1 MRTLPLLAVALTSAA
16 CTISTYEQGPARPP
30 PPPGPPPPT
39 LNGGAAPSSPG
50 IRTIRTARQP
60 NHSKLRAMK
69 ARGAFCSPEEVAQG
83 TWAKFDCQPYNPIR
97 RARPLSFASM
107 LGPTALNPTG
117 MLGGT
122 GFGGV
127 GIPGLPGASTGTVGN
142 DGQQQSAFPFPLPF
156 PIPGQPGGGGGQPGV
171 NNVPTGPIPP
181 AVDLRTANLDA
192 PIKDQGAV
200 ATCTAVSLTN
210 AMEVAIRKQGKQDVV
225 SPLHVWSQYAT
236 PNMGMAGD
244 QTENRTLT
252 VEQTW
257 QYDPAKAC
265 EMMTT
270 PADDC
275 GEAYGVTSGSGQF
288 DPEIRAEKARADGAG
303 RFKLTQVEEFSK
315 PPNPNEMAAVLAGG
329 DAIWI
334 ALSVDPQAWKTS
346 SLNDG
351 VIPEYQ
357 NVAQVGHAV
366 TFVGYRTTASGKQFL
381 IHNTWSDRWGQG
393 GYGWI
398 SEQMVQRWTR
408 NAYKIVVDGKSGP
421 MPGGGGGGGGQ
432 PQSNGCAQGQV
443 RDAVNGQC
451 TNPCASGSAPA
462 AGVCLPAVPGFPLGP
477 QPQPGQQPGPQP
489 NGGGGCPQGQVK
501 DSVSG
506 QCANP
511 CAGGAAPMGGICL
524 PGGFG
529 R

>member
-39 LNGGAAPSSPG
+39 LNGGAAPPTPG
-50 IRTIRTARQP
+50 VRTIRTARQP
-60 NHSKLRAMK
+60 NHSKLRALK

-97 RARPLSFASM
+97 RAKPLGFVAM
-107 LGPTALNPTG
+107 LGQTALNPTG
-117 MLGGT
+117 MLGG
-122 GFGGV
+122 V
-127 GIPGLPGASTGTVGN
+127 GIPGLPGTALPGGTTGTVG
-142 DGQQQSAFPFPLPF
+142 DGNNQQSPFPFPLPF
-156 PIPGQPGGGGGQPGV
+156 PIPGQPQPGGGGGGV
-171 NNVPTGPIPP
+171 NPTPTGPIPS
-181 AVDLRTANLDA
+181 AVDLRTANLDG

-200 ATCTAVSLTN
+200 GTCTAVSLST

-225 SPLHVWSQYAT
+225 SPLHVWSQYAM

-244 QTENRTLT
+244 QTENTTLT

-265 EMMTT
+265 EMMKM

-288 DPEIRAEKARADGAG
+288 DPELQAEKAKADNQG

-315 PPNPNEMAAVLAGG
+315 PANPQEMAAVLAGG

-346 SLNDG
+346 SMNDG
-351 VIPEYQ
+351 VIPDYQ
-357 NVAQVGHAV
+357 NVGQAGHAV
-366 TFVGYRTTASGKQFL
+366 TFVGYRTVGSGKQFL
-381 IHNTWSDRWGQG
+381 IHNSWSERWGQG
-393 GYGWI
+393 GYAWI

-408 NAYKIVVDGKSGP
+408 NAYKIVVDGKSSP
-421 MPGGGGGGGGQ
+421 MPGGGGGAQ

-451 TNPCASGSAPA
+451 TSPCASGSAPA

-477 QPQPGQQPGPQP
+477 QPGPQPQPGQPQ
-489 NGGGGCPQGQVK
+489 GGGGCPQGQVK

-506 QCANP
+506 QCANA
-511 CAGGAAPMGGICL
+511 CAGGAPPMGGICL
-524 PGGFG
+524 PGGFP